1 MTVINTNI
9 KSLVSQNALNLNNR
23 SLSSAMEQLS
33 TGKRI
38 NSAKDDAAGLA
49 ISSRMTSQI
58 KGLDQA
64 IRNAND
70 GISLLQ
76 TTEGATIEMTNM
88 LQRMREL
95 AVQSANDTNSDTDRG
110 YLDLEYQQ
118 LSKEIARVASNTQW
132 NGMNVL
138 NNTQVG
144 VAGTATDVGLGA
156 RNVTFQVG
164 ANTNQIINIGLK
176 DFSYGTG
183 TPAVKSETQLNLSAA
198 DLTGGKT
205 VSLSIGS
212 STFTVTL
219 ANAIAAATATPTEA
233 DDLATKLTAEINTTV
248 GFEDIV
254 VNSVG
259 TTVTVSDAQ
268 GRTIGTT
275 FNVTKADGNSVTS
288 AGVKTTIAAGSL
300 AVGANTP
307 PATAVF
313 SGSARLNDT
322 AINTQAN
329 ANTAID
335 RVDHAI
341 NAINSERAQMGA
353 VMNRLSYAG
362 DNLTNVSQNTTESR
376 SRILDADYAKASSE
390 LSRSQIIQQAATA
403 VLAQANTTQQT
414 VLKLL
419 QG

>member
-49 ISSRMTSQI
+49 ISSRMTAQI

-95 AVQSANDTNSDTDRG
+95 SVQSANDTNTADDRA

-118 LSKEIARVASNTQW
+118 LSKEIARIASNTQW

-144 VAGTATDVGLGA
+144 VAGTASDVGLGV
-156 RNVTFQVG
+156 RSVTFQVG
-164 ANTNQIINIGLK
+164 ANADQVINIGLK

-198 DLTGGKT
+198 TLTGAKT
-205 VSLSIGS
+205 VSLSIGGN
-212 STFTVTL
+212 TFSVSLTS
-219 ANAIAAATATPTEA
+219 AIAAAAATPSEA
-233 DDLATKLTAEINTTV
+233 DDLATKLSTAINTTV
-248 GFEDIV
+248 GFENISV
-254 VNSVG
+254 TSVG
-259 TTVTVSDAQ
+259 TTINVSDAQ

-275 FNVTKADGNSVTS
+275 FEMKKADGSSVT
-288 AGVKTTIAAGSL
+288 ATGVKTTIAGGSL
-300 AVGANTP
+300 AVGATTP

-313 SGSARLNDT
+313 SGNARLNDT
-322 AINTQAN
+322 NISTQAN

-335 RVDHAI
+335 RVDNAI
-341 NAINSERAQMGA
+341 KAINSERAQMGA

-376 SRILDADYAKASSE
+376 SRILDTDYAKASSE
-390 LSRSQIIQQAATA
+390 LSRTQIIQQAATA
-403 VLAQANTTQQT
+403 VLAQANTSQQT

-419 QG
+419 QA